1 VRRLLAAGCVWLLLG
16 STLRAA
22 DPREAIARARL
33 HYNRGEFEAA
43 VMAADEARLSPE
55 RADSADLVA
64 ARAYLERYRSSAAP
78 EDLAAARE
86 RLRRIAA
93 DRLAVRERTE
103 FAIGL
108 GEALYFDESPGAA
121 AVVFEIVL
129 GSGDDLLPHE
139 RERVLD
145 WWASA
150 LDREARP
157 RPELERTVIYQRIRE
172 RMGDELRANSGSATA
187 AYWMAAAARGQGDLQ
202 AAWASAMAGWARAPL
217 TSDQGSDLRGDLD
230 RLVLR
235 GIIPDR
241 ARVLGRAPERLLL
254 EWEEFKEK
262 WRRE

>member
-1 VRRLLAAGCVWLLLG
+1 MRRRLAVACLLPLLG
-16 STLRAA
+16 STLQAA
-22 DPREAIARARL
+22 DPREAISQARL

-43 VMAADEARLSPE
+43 VMATDEARLSPDL
-55 RADSADLVA
+55 ADSADLVA

-93 DRLAVRERTE
+93 DRLTARERTE
-103 FAIGL
+103 FAVGL
-108 GEALYFDESPGAA
+108 GEALYFDESAGAA

-129 GSGDDLLPHE
+129 GSGDALLPHE

-157 RPELERTVIYQRIRE
+157 RPELERTVIYQKIRD
-172 RMGDELRANSGSATA
+172 RMADEMRANSASATA

-202 AAWASAMAGWARAPL
+202 AAWASAMAGWARASL
-217 TSDQGSDLRGDLD
+217 TSAQSADLRGDLD

-241 ARVLGRAPERLLL
+241 ARVLGRAPERLLF

>member
-1 VRRLLAAGCVWLLLG
+1 VRCRLAAGYLGLLLG
-16 STLRAA
+16 STLYAA
-22 DPREAIARARL
+22 DPHEAIVKARL

-43 VMAADEARLSPE
+43 VAAADEARLSPD
-55 RADSADLVA
+55 RADSADLIA
-64 ARAYLERYRSSAAP
+64 ARAYLERFRSTAAP
-78 EDLAAARE
+78 EDLTAARE

-93 DRLAVRERTE
+93 DRLALRERTE
-103 FAIGL
+103 LAVGL
-108 GEALYFDESPGAA
+108 GEALYFDESAGAA

-129 GSGDDLLPHE
+129 SSGDDLLPHE

-157 RPELERTVIYQRIRE
+157 RPELERTGIYQKIRD
-172 RMGDELRANSGSATA
+172 RMTDELRADSGSATA
-187 AYWMAAAARGQGDLQ
+187 AYWIAAAARGQGDLQ

-217 TSDQGSDLRGDLD
+217 TSDQSADLRGDLD

-241 ARVLGRAPERLLL
+241 ARVLGRPPEKLLL
-254 EWEEFKEK
+254 EWEAFKEK